1 MKHAATLFSC
11 LMMAAPAWPAGFI
24 PSNTRPP
31 PPPRE
36 FRGAWVATV
45 KNIDWP
51 SKPGLSTAQQKA
63 ELLAILDRAAQL
75 KLNAVLLQVRPACDA
90 LYASTFEPWS
100 EYLTGK
106 MGQAPKPFYDP
117 LEFAVT
123 EAHRRGLEL
132 HAWFNP
138 FRARHNTGFSTLSK
152 DHISKTH
159 PEFVRTYGKQL
170 WLDPG
175 DRAAREYSLAVI
187 LDLVKRYDIDGA
199 HMDDYF
205 YPYAEKD
212 KTGATIDFPDWPSW
226 KRYLDSGGKLSR
238 GDWRRENVNG
248 FVHRLNDEIKA
259 RKPWVKFGVSP
270 FGIWRPGQPAE
281 VRGLDA
287 YAELYAD
294 SRLWLVNGWMDYCAP
309 QLYWAIEPKE
319 QSYPALLKWWTEQN
333 PKGRHL
339 WPGNNT
345 FKAGGAWPNAEI
357 ANQIRLTRQ
366 RPGAGGNIHW
376 SMSAL
381 MKKGGIADE
390 LAQGLYAN
398 RVLVPASPWLDKSTP
413 GQPSLTATN
422 SGTTMSL
429 RWTSTGEKPVAH
441 WVMQFKLNDTWWTEI
456 FPGGVHSASQTGKGN
471 FHAVAVTAI
480 DRCGNASE
488 PAVLEREPEGKK

>member
-1 MKHAATLFSC
+1 MIRAVFLSFVWTLAVTGFAAGFVPSNLTPP
-11 LMMAAPAWPAGFI
+11 APAH
-24 PSNTRPP
+24 
-31 PPPRE
+31 E
-36 FRGAWVATV
+36 FRGAWVASV

-51 SKPGLSTAQQKA
+51 SKPGLTTAQQKA
-63 ELLAILDRAAQL
+63 ELLAILDRAVQL

-90 LYASTFEPWS
+90 LYDSKFEPWS

-106 MGQAPKPFYDP
+106 MGQAPKPYYDP

-138 FRARHNTGFSTLSK
+138 FRARHNTGFSSLSK
-152 DHISKTH
+152 DHISRTH
-159 PEFVRTYGKQL
+159 PEFVRSYGKQL

-175 DRAAREYSLAVI
+175 EKAAREYSLAVI
-187 LDLVKRYDIDGA
+187 LDIVKRYDIDGA

-212 KTGATIDFPDWPSW
+212 KAGKVLDFPDWRSW
-226 KRYLDSGGKLSR
+226 KRYLDGGGKLSR

-248 FVHRLNDEIKA
+248 FVHRLHDEIKA

-270 FGIWRPGQPAE
+270 FGIWRPDHPAG

-287 YAELYAD
+287 YDQLYAD

-309 QLYWAIEPKE
+309 QLYWSIEPKE

-339 WPGNNT
+339 WAGNNT
-345 FKAGGAWPNAEI
+345 FKAGGAWPNGEI
-357 ANQIRLTRQ
+357 VNQIKLTRQ
-366 RPGAGGNIHW
+366 QPGAGGNIHW

-381 MKKGGIADE
+381 MKNGGIADE
-390 LAQGLYAN
+390 LARDLYSEPA
-398 RVLVPASPWLDKSTP
+398 LVPASPWLDRSPP
-413 GQPSLTATN
+413 GKPVVTATN
-422 SGTTMSL
+422 SGATVKIN
-429 RWTSTGEKPVAH
+429 WTPSGEEPVAH
-441 WVMQFKLNDTWWTEI
+441 WVVQLKLDNQWVTKI
-456 FPGGVHSASQTGKGN
+456 FPGDARSLSTSSKGSISV
-471 FHAVAVTAI
+471 VAVTAI
-480 DRCGNASE
+480 DRCGNASAS
-488 PAVLEREPEGKK
+488 AVLERGGN

>member
-1 MKHAATLFSC
+1 MKHAAIFLCC
-11 LMMAAPAWPAGFI
+11 LAMTAPARADGFV
-24 PSNTRPP
+24 PSHATSPP
-31 PPPRE
+31 PARE

-63 ELLAILDRAAQL
+63 ELLVILDRAAQL

-90 LYASTFEPWS
+90 LYASKLEPWS
-100 EYLTGK
+100 EYLTGQ
-106 MGQAPKPFYDP
+106 MGRAPSPFYDP

-152 DHISKTH
+152 NHISRTH
-159 PEFVRTYGKQL
+159 PEFVRTYGQQL

-175 DRAAREYSLAVI
+175 DRAARDYSQAVI
-187 LDLVKRYDIDGA
+187 LDIVKRYDIDGA

-212 KTGATIDFPDWPSW
+212 KAGAVIDFPDWPSW
-226 KRYLDSGGKLSR
+226 KRYLAGGGKLSR

-248 FVHRLNDEIKA
+248 FVHRLHDEIKA
-259 RKPWVKFGVSP
+259 RKPWVKFGISP
-270 FGIWRPGQPAE
+270 FGIWRPDQPAG

-294 SRLWLVNGWMDYCAP
+294 ARLWLMNGWMDYCAP
-309 QLYWAIEPKE
+309 QLYWGIEPKE
-319 QSYPALLKWWTEQN
+319 QSYPALLRWWAGQN

-357 ANQIRLTRQ
+357 VNQVRLTRQ
-366 RPGAGGNIHW
+366 QPGAGGNIHW

-381 MKKGGIADE
+381 LKKGGVAEE
-390 LAQGLYAN
+390 LAHGLYAEPA
-398 RVLVPASPWLDKSTP
+398 LVPASPWLDQAPPGRPLVTAMNGGGTVKLSWTP
-413 GQPSLTATN
+413 TGQKTVT
-422 SGTTMSL
+422 
-429 RWTSTGEKPVAH
+429 RWMV
-441 WVMQFKLNDTWWTEI
+441 QFKLNDTWRTEI
-456 FPGGVHSASQTGKGN
+456 FPGAVRRSSCTSQGTIQ
-471 FHAVAVTAI
+471 AVAVTAI
-480 DRCGNASE
+480 DRCGNASA
-488 PAVLEREPEGKK
+488 PAVLERAPPGRK